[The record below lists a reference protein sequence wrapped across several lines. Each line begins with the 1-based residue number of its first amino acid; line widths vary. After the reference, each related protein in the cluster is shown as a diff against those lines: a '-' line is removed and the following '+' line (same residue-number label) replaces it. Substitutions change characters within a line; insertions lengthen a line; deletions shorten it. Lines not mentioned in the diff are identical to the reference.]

1 MLIFYHNIFFK
12 ILDPE
17 IEPFKLPAKPKSQE
31 VENAKPESYLT
42 VPQKNTIPSGKDL
55 ARTPMAA
62 DKNKKNPREI
72 EGMYSN

>member
-1 MLIFYHNIFFK
+1 MYFVW

-17 IEPFKLPAKPKSQE
+17 IEQFKLPAKPKSQE
-31 VENAKPESYLT
+31 VENSKPESYLT

-62 DKNKKNPREI
+62 DKNQKNPREI
-72 EGMYSN
+72 EGMFSN